1 MEGKAMKKHRAHSC
15 TETYRYANTLAS
27 KAVALI
33 API

>member
-15 TETYRYANTLAS
+15 TETYRYANTKS
-27 KAVALI
+27 KPVALI